1 MADSDH
7 AEPSVSRRRLAV
19 ELRRLRDMA
28 GVSGRELAMRVGI
41 SQSKVSRIESGRTL
55 PTAPEV
61 AAWSAAV
68 NAPAD
73 TVTLLEA
80 LTEAAFTEV
89 QRWSRTLRD
98 RPHVQGDVQE
108 VEARSHRI
116 MVYENTVVPGL
127 LQTAEYARRVFSFFA
142 PDDDDAN
149 LSAAVA
155 GRLDRQLA
163 LFDHD
168 HHFEFLITEA
178 ALRWRP
184 GPPRLLQAQLDRI
197 ASLATL
203 DNVLIGLLPHAA
215 EAVTYVPH
223 GFVLFDLYEDYWADC
238 GETIAMVETVHANLT
253 VNDPESV
260 ARYKREWRLLSEVA
274 QYGEGARLFLNEL
287 TTEVR
292 AWQQCPHPP

>member
-1 MADSDH
+1 MAGSDH
-7 AEPSVSRRRLAV
+7 TEPSESRLRLAV
-19 ELRRLRDMA
+19 ELRRLRDLA
-28 GVSGRELAMRVGI
+28 GVSGRELARRVGI

-68 NAPAD
+68 DASAD
-73 TVTLLEA
+73 TVTMLKA

-89 QRWSRTLRD
+89 QRWSQTLRA

-108 VEARSHRI
+108 VEARSHRV
-116 MVYENTVVPGL
+116 MVFENAIVPGL
-127 LQTAEYARRVFSFFA
+127 LQTAEYARRVFAFFA
-142 PDDDDAN
+142 PDEDDAD

-163 LFDHD
+163 LFDRD
-168 HHFEFLITEA
+168 RQFEFLITEA

-184 GPPRLLQAQLDRI
+184 GPPHLLQAQLDRI

-215 EAVTYVPH
+215 EAITYVPH
-223 GFVLFDLYEDYWADC
+223 GFVLFDLHDDSRASVS
-238 GETIAMVETVHANLT
+238 ETIAMVETVHANLT

-260 ARYKREWRLLSEVA
+260 AHYRRKWCLLSQAA
-274 QYGEGARLFLNEL
+274 QYGDDARLLLNEL
-287 TTEVR
+287 TVEMR
-292 AWQQCPHPP
+292 AWEQ

>member
-1 MADSDH
+1 MAGSDH
-7 AEPSVSRRRLAV
+7 TEPSESRRRLAV
-19 ELRRLRDMA
+19 ELRRLRDLA
-28 GVSGRELAMRVGI
+28 GVSGRELARRVGI
-41 SQSKVSRIESGRTL
+41 SQSKVSRIESGQTL

-61 AAWSAAV
+61 AAWLAAI
-68 NAPAD
+68 NASAD

-98 RPHVQGDVQE
+98 RPHVQGDIQE
-108 VEARSHRI
+108 VEARSHRV
-116 MVYENTVVPGL
+116 MVYENAIVPGL
-127 LQTAEYARRVFSFFA
+127 LQTAEYARRVFAFFA
-142 PDDDDAN
+142 PDDDDAD

-163 LFDHD
+163 LFDQD
-168 HHFEFLITEA
+168 RHFEFLITEA

-203 DNVLIGLLPHAA
+203 DNVLIGLVPHAA
-215 EAVTYVPH
+215 EAVTYAPH
-223 GFVLFDLYEDYWADC
+223 GFVLFDLHDDSRAGS

-260 ARYKREWRLLSEVA
+260 ARYNRKWCLLREVA
-274 QYGEGARLFLNEL
+274 QYGGDARLFLNEL
-287 TTEVR
+287 TIELR
-292 AWQQCPHPP
+292 AWER